1 MHLLLGVVGLLPGEL
16 QTRALDLLAGKA
28 TAVITTVPGPPSAR
42 YLAGSRID
50 DIMFWVPQA
59 GDIGI
64 GISILSYD
72 SRFRIGLMSDSALLP
87 QPRQVLDRTLAEFAR
102 LLPLAQVMA
111 EQQAGVLAPTEN

>member
-87 QPRQVLDRTLAEFAR
+87 QPRLAEFAR